1 MAAALGTGSAS
12 SVVAAPG
19 AASLRV
25 APPPTPPSQGTW
37 LGAHVNPRYGADQL
51 TSIRRFQTNIG
62 RPLEV
67 ANKYHGF
74 SDHNYKME
82 AALIASG
89 QVPLISWRA
98 TDSSTDGRRAAKIAA
113 GRYDSVIRNTADA
126 VKALRGGVLI
136 RFNWEM
142 DQPPGARQYI
152 GSPTEFV
159 RAWRHI
165 VSIFRSRG
173 ATNAAFVWAPR
184 AAAWKQNVAT
194 SFYPG
199 NRYVDWIGASAVPT
213 GSWSSFSSLFNPFYS
228 WAAAKNKPLL
238 AWVGVR
244 ENPSSSQWKADWM
257 TSTAQ
262 TVKQMPDLKAFV
274 YYHALSPLGYKFW
287 TDTTAQS
294 MTAYKR
300 IACLSYFDTR
310 AHCR

>member
-1 MAAALGTGSAS
+1 
-12 SVVAAPG
+12 
-19 AASLRV
+19 
-25 APPPTPPSQGTW
+25 
-37 LGAHVNPRYGADQL
+37 
-51 TSIRRFQTNIG
+51 
-62 RPLEV
+62 
-67 ANKYHGF
+67 
-74 SDHNYKME
+74 
-82 AALIASG
+82 
-89 QVPLISWRA
+89 
-98 TDSSTDGRRAAKIAA
+98 
-113 GRYDSVIRNTADA
+113 VIRNTADA

-199 NRYVDWIGASAVPT
+199 NRYVDWDRRIRSTDRKLVQLLQFVQPLLQL
-213 GSWSSFSSLFNPFYS
+213 GSSQ
-228 WAAAKNKPLL
+228 NKPLL

-287 TDTTAQS
+287 T
-294 MTAYKR
+294 
-300 IACLSYFDTR
+300 TR
-310 AHCR
+310 RHSP